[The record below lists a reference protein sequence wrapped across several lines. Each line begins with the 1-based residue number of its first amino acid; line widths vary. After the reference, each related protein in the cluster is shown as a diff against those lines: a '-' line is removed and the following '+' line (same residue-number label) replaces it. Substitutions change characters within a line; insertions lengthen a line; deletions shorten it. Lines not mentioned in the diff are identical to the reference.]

1 MLERKVEMFIQSG
14 EGRGGEEGQGILFT
28 ELYSFNEV

>member
-14 EGRGGEEGQGILFT
+14 EGHGGEEGQGILFT